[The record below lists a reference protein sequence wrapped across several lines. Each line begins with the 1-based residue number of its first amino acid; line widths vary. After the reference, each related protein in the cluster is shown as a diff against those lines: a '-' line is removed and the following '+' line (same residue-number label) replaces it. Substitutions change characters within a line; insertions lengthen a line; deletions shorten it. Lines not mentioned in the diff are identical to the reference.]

1 MSTSQPSAEL
11 AARTEAGRYRPD
23 VDGLRAIAVLLVV
36 AYHAFPRWAP
46 GGFIGVDIFFVISGF
61 LITRII
67 ADQRDN
73 RRFRFIDFYSRRA
86 RRILP
91 VYVVMTAVVAVAAAV
106 ILLPRD
112 LQMFGGALAASSL
125 FLTNAWFA
133 NTVVY
138 FEPASRNAP
147 LLHLWSLAVEEQFYL
162 VWPLLIAGL
171 SLPWVRRLRPV
182 LLLALAALSL
192 ILAEQLIG
200 RGATRDA
207 FYYLPG
213 RAWEFLVGGVL
224 ALRVLPAPASRWSA
238 DAAVLAGL
246 LLIAGG
252 FLMLNDASAFP
263 GLGAVAP
270 CVGAALILW
279 SGLGEPPAAAALL
292 RAPPVV
298 GLGRVSY
305 SFYLWHWPPL
315 VLAGLILQQP
325 LPPLLSAGLVAL
337 ALGIAILSWRFV
349 EQPWRAAK
357 GRWSHAGLAVLIAV
371 VLVGAGAAAY
381 VTHGLPGRIPPG
393 LVLEDTDISPMRS
406 TCFLGWT
413 PQIEPPTA
421 CVYGDLDAPAKV
433 LVWGDSHADA
443 ITPGVLAWTQG
454 KGLRVAQATRAG
466 CPPLTGV
473 AVLTDGLNRDPNCAR
488 FDSKVLARLA
498 SDPSITLVI
507 LSARWPLYM
516 NAAPPMGG
524 YDPPMSL
531 ISDGGTTGLAAALD
545 HTLGAIE
552 ASGSKARVLVIG
564 PIPELPVSP
573 PDCVAQASRFG
584 LDLAHCQQAPNA
596 DTLARADPAI
606 RAIQQVT
613 ARHPDVR
620 VVLPSRDLCS
630 GGSCGAVED
639 GDILYFDSDHLS
651 ASGARRLVPGWL
663 DKALAGSTPGARR

>member
-1 MSTSQPSAEL
+1 MSEPAGT
-11 AARTEAGRYRPD
+11 TEAGRYRPD
-23 VDGLRAIAVLLVV
+23 IDGLRAVAVSLVV

-46 GGFIGVDIFFVISGF
+46 GGFIGVDLFFVISGF

-67 ADQRDN
+67 ADQRDE
-73 RRFRFIDFYSRRA
+73 RRFRFIGFYARRA

-91 VYVVMTAVVAVAAAV
+91 AYFVMTAVVAVAAAV

-112 LQMFGGALAASSL
+112 LQMFGGSLAASSL

-171 SLPWVRRLRPV
+171 SLPWLRRARPV

-192 ILAEQLIG
+192 ILAERLIG
-200 RGATRDA
+200 GGATRDA

-213 RAWEFLVGGVL
+213 RAWEFLVGGLL
-224 ALRVLPAPASRWSA
+224 ALRALPAPASRWSA
-238 DAAVLAGL
+238 DAAVVGGL

-270 CVGAALILW
+270 CAGAALILW
-279 SGLGEPPAAAALL
+279 SGLGEPPGAAALL
-292 RAPPVV
+292 RAGPVV

-325 LPPLLSAGLVAL
+325 LPPLLSAALVAL
-337 ALGIAILSWRFV
+337 ALGLAILSWRFV
-349 EQPWRAAK
+349 EQPWRATR
-357 GRWSHAGLAVLIAV
+357 GRWVHAGLAVLAGV
-371 VLVGAGAAAY
+371 VLIGAGAAAY
-381 VTHGLPGRIPPG
+381 ATHGLPGRVPPG
-393 LVLEDTDISPMRS
+393 VVLEDTDISPMRS

-413 PQIEPPTA
+413 PQVEPPAA
-421 CVYGDLDAPAKV
+421 CVYGDPGASAKV

-443 ITPGVLAWTQG
+443 VTPGVLAWTTPG
-454 KGLRVAQATRAG
+454 KGEGKRLRVAQATRAG
-466 CPPLTGV
+466 CPPLVGV
-473 AVLTDGLNRDPNCAR
+473 TVLTDGRNRDPNCTR
-488 FDSKVLARLA
+488 FDGKVLARLA
-498 SDPSITLVI
+498 ADPSITLVI
-507 LSARWPLYM
+507 LAARWPLYM

-524 YDPPMSL
+524 YDPPMTLMSNGRKT
-531 ISDGGTTGLAAALD
+531 DLAAALD
-545 HTLGAIE
+545 RTFAAIE
-552 ASGSKARVLVIG
+552 ASGSKAQVVVIG
-564 PIPELPVSP
+564 PIPELPISP
-573 PDCVAQASRFG
+573 PDCVAQAKRFG
-584 LDLAHCQQAPNA
+584 LGQGHCERAPDA

-606 RAIQQVT
+606 GAILRAM
-613 ARHPDVR
+613 ARHPGPR
-620 VVLPSRDLCS
+620 LVLPSRDLCA
-630 GGSCGAVED
+630 GGSCKAVED
-639 GDILYFDSDHLS
+639 GDILYFDTDHLS

-663 DKALAGSTPGARR
+663 DKALTVR